1 MRSAFATLRGLG
13 PFPLISLVLACAV
26 AAGTYALG
34 SRVDAVSH
42 ATAPAA
48 GGESLHG
55 AAPGAHEF
63 ARLFAGMTNQMAQQQ
78 GDGARVRNVDCV
90 QGAIRGHYMC
100 SYGIFRPSQPVDCHV
115 IQAEW
120 TPTEVDSFR
129 VKMAG
134 RVGRCGSLR
143 EALRSL
149 G

>member
-1 MRSAFATLRGLG
+1 
-13 PFPLISLVLACAV
+13 
-26 AAGTYALG
+26 
-34 SRVDAVSH
+34 
-42 ATAPAA
+42 
-48 GGESLHG
+48 
-55 AAPGAHEF
+55 
-63 ARLFAGMTNQMAQQQ
+63 
-78 GDGARVRNVDCV
+78 
-90 QGAIRGHYMC
+90 MC

-129 VKMAG
+129 MMAA